1 MERSWR
7 LREGA
12 SFGELAALGVDPTY
26 EATVIATEQCELYL
40 LTQASNVVQC
50 TVMQVQSE
58 LYLLAQANLN
68 STQINI

>member
-40 LTQASNVVQC
+40 LTQASNVV
-50 TVMQVQSE
+50 
-58 LYLLAQANLN
+58 
-68 STQINI
+68 

>member
-1 MERSWR
+1 MPHQDHLPFTAQMERSWR

-40 LTQASNVVQC
+40 LTQASNVV
-50 TVMQVQSE
+50 
-58 LYLLAQANLN
+58 
-68 STQINI
+68 